1 MEVGDVKIVVSLKGD
16 RASVGVQAPDSDP
29 IITVVDGGLDAVF
42 SRLPELIE
50 QARNHG
56 RNPKCERPPS
66 QQERQQPAPQRVSTP
81 QRRSDQM
88 SLF

>member
-29 IITVVDGGLDAVF
+29 VITVVDGGLDAVLG
-42 SRLPELIE
+42 RLTELIE

-66 QQERQQPAPQRVSTP
+66 QQERQQPAPQRISTP
-81 QRRSDQM
+81 QRRSDQL
-88 SLF
+88 SLL